1 MSQGFQIVG
10 GAWSCYW
17 PYSVVFVVVVVV
29 CLEGFLSEG
38 SAAKNL
44 WEADIQFI
52 RASQEWQ
59 TQQKELVAEDVQMHR
74 HNKRLDDQEIIRQFR
89 R

>member
-1 MSQGFQIVG
+1 
-10 GAWSCYW
+10 
-17 PYSVVFVVVVVV
+17 VFVVVVVV
-29 CLEGFLSEG
+29 CPEGFLSEG

-59 TQQKELVAEDVQMHR
+59 TQQEELVAEDVQMHR
-74 HNKRLDDQEIIRQFR
+74 HNKRPDDQEIIRQFPR
-89 R
+89 

>member
-1 MSQGFQIVG
+1 
-10 GAWSCYW
+10 
-17 PYSVVFVVVVVV
+17 VFVVVAVVYP
-29 CLEGFLSEG
+29 EGFFCQRV

-74 HNKRLDDQEIIRQFR
+74 HNKRPDDQEIIRQFR